1 MRKIF
6 ILTLIAVAM
15 LLGACVEQHNR
26 VVLDKFVPISIQ
38 DQCALKAGGDKYYT
52 SGDID
57 LAFTDR
63 YILPFQITNYI
74 SSSIVSDTGSKDAPI
89 SSAET
94 NMYYVKWAEVKYEF
108 HPDAG
113 LDASLW
119 DGKRIEVHGVVATPE
134 GGQNVGAVDIFSEEQ
149 ARDLLAHVG
158 DIDWVAFP
166 LIIKMK
172 IIGEITD
179 GTEIETNQLNF
190 NLVPWFGESI
200 QMGSTYYEPEGGFPD
215 TAEKPAICAEW
226 ETIKVMCAFEE
237 PVVNGCFTGQDAA
250 MTNCYGGDTSWQKYI
265 ATSRCH
271 LDPAVSDCYY
281 PGYAAAG
288 VVEVVFNKY
297 KKSPTDKG
305 YYWCCPGTEPEEP
318 KECQESGT
326 EE

>member
-6 ILTLIAVAM
+6 ILALIAVAL

-38 DQCALKAGGDKYYT
+38 DQCAIKVGGDKYYT
-52 SGDID
+52 SGEID
-57 LAFTDR
+57 LALTDR
-63 YILPFQITNYI
+63 YILPFQITNYM
-74 SSSIVSDTGSKDAPI
+74 SSSIVGDTGSKDAPI

-108 HPDAG
+108 HPDAD

-134 GGQNVGAVDIFSEEQ
+134 GGQNAGAVDVLSEAQ
-149 ARDLLAHVG
+149 SIDILKHVN

-190 NLVPWFGESI
+190 NLVPNFGESI
-200 QMGSTYYEPEGGFPD
+200 QMGSTYYEPEGGFAD
-215 TAEKPAICAEW
+215 TAEKPAICSQW
-226 ETIKVMCAFEE
+226 ESIKAMCAFEE
-237 PVVNGCFTGQDAA
+237 SVVNGCLVGQDAA
-250 MTNCYGGDTSWQKYI
+250 LTNCYGGDTEWQRYI
-265 ATSRCH
+265 ACREN
-271 LDPAVSDCYY
+271 PVPECYT
-281 PGYAAAG
+281 PGYAAAD
-288 VVEVVFNKY
+288 VVKVIYNKY
-297 KKSPTDKG
+297 KKNPSDKG
-305 YYWCCPGTEPEEP
+305 YYWCCPGKEPEEP